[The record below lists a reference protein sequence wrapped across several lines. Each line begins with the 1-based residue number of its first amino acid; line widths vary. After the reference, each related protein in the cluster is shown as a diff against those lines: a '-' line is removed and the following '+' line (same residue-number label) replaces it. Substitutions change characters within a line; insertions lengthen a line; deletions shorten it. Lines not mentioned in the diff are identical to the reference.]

1 MWGRDVSV
9 LETERK
15 NNASYLN
22 DITEKVLERNPI
34 IGELKSSIDDALSG
48 NHAEF
53 IEEHVSNSE
62 NVEENL
68 VSVLEESNN
77 SQNLEVKPEN
87 KSLPKGEP
95 LPTNLFV

>member
-1 MWGRDVSV
+1 MG
-9 LETERK
+9 
-15 NNASYLN
+15 
-22 DITEKVLERNPI
+22 RNPI

-53 IEEHVSNSE
+53 MEEHVSDSE

-68 VSVLEESNN
+68 VSVLEDSNK
-77 SQNLEVKPEN
+77 SQNLDVKPEN
-87 KSLPKGEP
+87 KLLPKGEP